1 MLKAK
6 ESREEFELR
15 DLRRTAETML
25 AALKVP
31 SDVRARLLSHGLGG
45 VQNRH
50 YDRHDY
56 AAEKKA
62 ALVRWVRHLTKLKSE
77 KNVRAVGIRESN
89 REMAQSER

>member
-1 MLKAK
+1 
-6 ESREEFELR
+6 
-15 DLRRTAETML
+15 ML

-62 ALVRWVRHLTKLKSE
+62 ALARALVRWVRHLTKLKSE